1 MTEVILKTIKTYRS
15 PASTI
20 NTLLGNP
27 MTNPPKDPEIYAKK
41 GRRQWE
47 VTFETQDERRYV
59 YQSHEHYH
67 EGRLQRA
74 RERTLM
80 EKILQ
85 RGEKLKEER
94 SGRTV
99 RLIFI

>member
-15 PASTI
+15 NASTI
-20 NTLLGNP
+20 NLLGGNP
-27 MTNPPKDPEIYAKK
+27 QTNPPKDPEIYAKK

-47 VTFETQDERRYV
+47 VTFETPEEKRYV
-59 YQSHEHYH
+59 YQSHEHYN
-67 EGRLQRA
+67 EGRLQRV
-74 RERTLM
+74 REQTLL
-80 EKILQ
+80 EKILL